1 MIGTLRNIWDAIHF
15 LTRFLLLLYI
25 KTLEIHGQE
34 GDGCG
39 HTATGVLSG
48 TVASRSFP
56 GTYPNNTRCQ
66 WRLIVPPGHRLRLAF
81 GDFDLEASTNCRSGS
96 LTITPDNGAP
106 SLGPLC
112 GHMDTVWRR
121 LTLNSSQVTVLF
133 VSGVH
138 RSGRGFLLSYATDRQ
153 PDLISC
159 MERGTHYSSDQFSAF
174 CPAGC
179 KDVTGDVWG
188 RSAQGYRDTSVL
200 CKAAIHAGVVSDA
213 LGGPITVSRERSI
226 TLYESSFANGIFS
239 KTGSLSE
246 KKLVFQRDCDGPLN
260 VSSFNASSVVEEWD
274 SGRRMM
280 ARLTGS
286 RDAEHGD
293 TPWVANS
300 DDRSPWLMVNLQSKN
315 SITGIITK
323 GFHSGSSAFYVK
335 SYILLYSKDGRN
347 WRTYKGA
354 VSKEKKVF
362 EGNSDSSQE
371 VLNSLIPPVVA
382 QYILLRP
389 QEWHARPA
397 MHIQVLGCPAVQPRM
412 ANIPKTV
419 APTPTTDKHPVLK
432 ETEIKEIVKGPGL
445 AVWLAVGIPLSL
457 VLCACCLLAG
467 LRWKRRANDVAKKD
481 SLAQDCHGFQGK
493 STTICEKLDPPLER
507 GIHDPLPSPPR
518 NVYASPDLLTVGPK
532 LGSTFRPASDG
543 GYTAPLVRAHYD
555 VPGRVAVE
563 YAEPLLPEP
572 EYATPF
578 GEQPPDPPAPLLQAK
593 GGRLAIHLP
602 PLGLRTN
609 GSLQAQYDCPTHR
622 GRPGGSSFPLSGES
636 DPHSASVLYAEPQL
650 ADPPAQHIYHEP

>member
-1 MIGTLRNIWDAIHF
+1 MIGMLRNIRDAIHF

-25 KTLEIHGQE
+25 KTLEIHGQD

-39 HTATGVLSG
+39 HSVAGLLSG
-48 TVASRSFP
+48 TLASRSFP

-66 WRLIVPPGHRLRLAF
+66 WRLTVPLGHRLRLAF

-112 GHMDTVWRR
+112 GHMDTAWRR

-138 RSGRGFLLSYATDRQ
+138 RSGRGFLLSYASDRQ

-246 KKLVFQRDCDGPLN
+246 KKLVFQRDCGGPLN
-260 VSSFNASSVVEEWD
+260 VSSFNVSSVSEEGG
-274 SGRRMM
+274 SGRRRI
-280 ARLTGS
+280 AWLTSS
-286 RDAEHGD
+286 RDTEHDD
-293 TPWVANS
+293 TPWVAS
-300 DDRSPWLMVNLQSKN
+300 GDDRSPWLMVNLQSK
-315 SITGIITK
+315 SSVTGIITK

-335 SYILLYSKDGRN
+335 SYILLYSKDSKT

-362 EGNSDSSQE
+362 EGNSDSFQD

-382 QYILLRP
+382 QYILVRP
-389 QEWHARPA
+389 QEWHVRPA

-412 ANIPKTV
+412 ANTPKTM
-419 APTPTTDKHPVLK
+419 APTPTTDKHPVLN
-432 ETEIKEIVKGPGL
+432 EAEIKEIVKGPAL
-445 AVWLAVGIPLSL
+445 TVWVAVGIPLSL

-467 LRWKRRANDVAKKD
+467 LRWKRRTHDVAKKD
-481 SLAQDCHGFQGK
+481 SLAQDCHSFQGK
-493 STTICEKLDPPLER
+493 NMTLCEELDLPLER

-543 GYTAPLVRAHYD
+543 GYTSPLVRSHYD

-578 GEQPPDPPAPLLQAK
+578 GEQPPDPPAPVLHAK

-602 PLGLRTN
+602 PLALRTN
-609 GSLQAQYDCPTHR
+609 GSLQAQYDCPTRR
-622 GRPGGSSFPLSGES
+622 GRPSGSSFPLSGES
-636 DPHSASVLYAEPQL
+636 GPHSTSVLYAEPQL
-650 ADPPAQHIYHEP
+650 AAHPAQHIYHEP